1 MESVYRLACS
11 ILLVWQT
18 SMGVTLCEDI
28 DHGLGR
34 VFNIFVFGFVCE
46 SDCEVIL
53 FGPSGKD
60 SLDFVHLFAG
70 YIDFIDNN
78 VCWGLY
84 AFPWGFPTEA
94 KGVDLPM
101 LEHRSFS
108 LGIDWDARYVWPV
121 LSGCC

>member
-28 DHGLGR
+28 DDGLGR

-46 SDCEVIL
+46 CDHKVIL
-53 FGPSGKD
+53 FGPPGKD
-60 SLDFVHLFAG
+60 SFDLIHLFTGYVDFV
-70 YIDFIDNN
+70 DND

-94 KGVDLPM
+94 ESVDLPM
-101 LEHRSFS
+101 LECRSF
-108 LGIDWDARYVWPV
+108 GFGVDWGSGLARPV
-121 LSGCC
+121 LSGRC